1 MPFTFM
7 ACFKLMAI
15 NEALPSLDNGFSRN
29 SQTSNRSVKKRNN
42 LDNSLLHYITLC
54 SSGKMSANRVI
65 NDLVYKT
72 ILHGGKKLEVAFA
85 IKTTAWDRK
94 PELLAPAVKDDFS
107 KAIEKADVPAGA
119 AKVTL
124 A

>member
-1 MPFTFM
+1 
-7 ACFKLMAI
+7 
-15 NEALPSLDNGFSRN
+15 
-29 SQTSNRSVKKRNN
+29 
-42 LDNSLLHYITLC
+42 
-54 SSGKMSANRVI
+54 MSANRVI